1 MQHDEPRVRA
11 IVGRVLENLARRRG
25 LVVWASTS
33 GAILGSIQANF
44 DRSQADDPDG
54 DSCPGSQRPAA
65 PSPAPGPP
73 VSFVSSLLAQS
84 YKVERPGKGDMRHGT
99 EGWRALETSYQ
110 VRVTR
115 VSDCSGQ
122 KLYVAWMHASV

>member
-110 VRVTR
+110 VR
-115 VSDCSGQ
+115 
-122 KLYVAWMHASV
+122 AS